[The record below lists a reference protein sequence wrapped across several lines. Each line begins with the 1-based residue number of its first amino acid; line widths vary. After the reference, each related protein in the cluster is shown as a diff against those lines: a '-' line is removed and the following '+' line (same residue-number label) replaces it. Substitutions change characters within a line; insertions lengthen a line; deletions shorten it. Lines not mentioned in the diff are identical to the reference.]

1 MNTKTK
7 QLLLSRARRLWLR
20 VALPILPLL
29 CHWQM
34 FHQLE
39 AAETNAVARFNVR
52 AYVIGGNLSL
62 PTNVVWPVLS
72 QPTGTNI
79 NLNEMIQAAADLQA
93 LYQSNGFP
101 NASIAFAPEQMSNG
115 VVKLNV
121 FQAAVPQIVVSG
133 RRYLAVSNNIATVVA
148 KSPATSNP
156 SAPANAQQTAKTPK
170 SPPQKMPETNNQ
182 ATAPA
187 QETSTN
193 TGPRF
198 AVQHYLVMGNSVLS
212 PQTIADA
219 LTNAEGAFGTNVTLD
234 GIRAAVDKLQSA
246 YRERGY
252 ATVVVGLPQQKLTN
266 ATVKMQVTEG
276 WLAAITVK
284 GNRYFSSNNVM
295 RSLPSLRT
303 NILINAP
310 ILQAEL
316 NRANAN
322 QDRQIYPVIGPGPFP
337 GTSALTLKVKDR
349 LPLHVKVELN
359 NQNSPGT
366 PDLRINTSAVEDNL
380 WQLNHSV
387 GVQYGFSPEA
397 YKAGNQWNFYD
408 QPIVAYYSAFYR
420 LPLGSPEAIENTVA
434 NNPDNFGYNEATH
447 QFRLP
452 PPSGQTELNLYA
464 SRATIDTGIE
474 TLMDQNLTP
483 NLPPDTRQLFQ
494 QEVQQGITINET
506 LGFQLSK
513 PLPEA
518 DNFHSTLSGGL
529 DYKIYSQA
537 NYQTNIF
544 IFNEFTKN
552 ASQQLI
558 ERTSY
563 DYIPTPATQQKLD
576 YLPLAISYNANVNDF
591 IGPATMGLGLSADLW
606 YSSSTLTNGAAEF
619 TGKKS
624 IQNITGSGESSGY
637 WIILRPSFSQDFAI
651 HTNWVTTLRAD
662 GQWASEPLISNE
674 QFGVGGVNSVRGYLE
689 GEIFGDNGWHLSL
702 EQQTPPYLVG
712 MVHGDQ
718 PLTVR
723 GSVYMDWAAAY
734 LIDPQGRAGSVE
746 LWSTGF
752 GVAASVGSSWQA
764 RLLFSLPLN
773 STTMT
778 PSDEPVFNFSLTAQ
792 F

>member
-1 MNTKTK
+1 MNVKTK
-7 QLLLSRARRLWLR
+7 QRFLSRARLFWLR
-20 VALPILPLL
+20 VVLPVLLLL
-29 CHWQM
+29 CHWQIVN
-34 FHQLE
+34 LLD
-39 AAETNAVARFNVR
+39 AAETNVVGHFHVQT
-52 AYVIGGNLSL
+52 YVIGGNLPL
-62 PTNVVWPVLS
+62 TTNIAWPVLA
-72 QPTGTNI
+72 QHTGTNVDLSEI
-79 NLNEMIQAAADLQA
+79 VQAATDLQA

-101 NASIAFAPEQMSNG
+101 NASVAFAPEQITNG

-133 RRYLAVSNNIATVVA
+133 RRYFAFTNNMETVVA
-148 KSPATSNP
+148 KSPIASNP
-156 SAPANAQQTAKTPK
+156 SAPASPRQTTKTPAA
-170 SPPQKMPETNNQ
+170 SSQKMSEANNQ
-182 ATAPA
+182 TKNAPA

-193 TGPRF
+193 PGPRF
-198 AVQHYLVMGNSVLS
+198 AVQHYFVMGNSVLS
-212 PQTIADA
+212 PQTIAGA
-219 LTNAEGAFGTNVTLD
+219 LTNVEGAFGTNVTLD
-234 GIRAAVDKLQSA
+234 GIRAAVAQLQSA

-276 WLAAITVK
+276 WLAAIEVK

-310 ILQAEL
+310 VLQAEL

-337 GTSALTLKVKDR
+337 GTSELTLKVKDR
-349 LPLHVKVELN
+349 LPLHGKVELN

-380 WQLNHSV
+380 WQQNHSF
-387 GVQYGFSPEA
+387 GVQYGFSPEE
-397 YKAGNQWNFYD
+397 YKTGNSWNLYD
-408 QPIVAYYSAFYR
+408 LPMVAYYSAFYR
-420 LPLGSPEAIENTVA
+420 LPLGNPEAIESTVA

-464 SRATIDTGIE
+464 SRAAIDTGVE
-474 TLMDQNLTP
+474 TLSSAT
-483 NLPPDTRQLFQ
+483 LFNAPFVRELDQ

-518 DNFHSTLSGGL
+518 NSFRSTLSGGL
-529 DYKIYSQA
+529 DYKIYSQE

-544 IFNEFTKN
+544 IFHEFTKGAN
-552 ASQQLI
+552 QQLI

-576 YLPLAISYNANVNDF
+576 YLPLAITYNANMNDF
-591 IGPATMGLGLSADLW
+591 VGPATLGLGLSANLL
-606 YSSSTLTNGAAEF
+606 YSSSTLTNGAVELS
-619 TGKKS
+619 GKKS
-624 IQNITGSGESSGY
+624 LQGITGSAESSGY
-637 WIILRPSFSQDFAI
+637 WVILRPSFSQDFTI
-651 HTNWVTTLRAD
+651 YTNWVTTFHAD

-674 QFGVGGVNSVRGYLE
+674 QFGIGGVNSVRGYLE
-689 GEIFGDNGWHLSL
+689 GETFGDNGWHLSL

-723 GSVYMDWAAAY
+723 GSIYMDWATAY
-734 LIDPQGRAGSVE
+734 LIDPQSRAGSVE

-752 GVAASVGSSWQA
+752 GVAASVGSYWQA
-764 RLLFSLPLN
+764 RLLFSLPLI
-773 STTMT
+773 SSSLT
-778 PSDEPVFNFSLTAQ
+778 PRDEPVFNFSLTAQ